1 MPPTDNDEGI
11 RVAADLRDAR
21 PEVGVVVVSSYAEPE
36 DVLKLLDDGSSR
48 RAYLLKDRVHHRG
61 QLVDAVRAVH
71 VGSSYVD
78 AKIVGVL
85 LRIRAQGPRLA
96 AVQPSAARYVRRAAA
111 ARGAGRG

>member
-36 DVLKLLDDGSSR
+36 YVLKLLEHGSSR

-78 AKIVGVL
+78 PKIVGVL
-85 LRIRAQGPRLA
+85 P
-96 AVQPSAARYVRRAAA
+96 PEP
-111 ARGAGRG
+111 GAGYATRRCPALRRPVRQA